1 MKARDAKLEEAG
13 DLHRFLRDLDHFQA
27 WLTKTQTDVASED
40 IPSNLSE
47 AEKLLSQHQQ
57 IRDEIDNYT
66 EDYNSMMEYGENV
79 TQDQTD
85 SQYMFLREVSD

>member
-1 MKARDAKLEEAG
+1 M
-13 DLHRFLRDLDHFQA
+13 DHFQA

-40 IPSNLSE
+40 IPSSLSE

-66 EDYNSMMEYGENV
+66 EDYNDMMEYGEKV

-85 SQYMFLREVSD
+85 AQYMFLREVGYKIFYKSFSVKLYNFSN

>member
-1 MKARDAKLEEAG
+1 M
-13 DLHRFLRDLDHFQA
+13 
-27 WLTKTQTDVASED
+27 ASED
-40 IPSNLSE
+40 IPTSLSE

-85 SQYMFLREVSD
+85 SQYMFLREVSSIF